1 MYLGREVKVKVAQ
14 SFLALCNHKDYTA
27 HKILQA
33 KLLEWVAFPF
43 SKEFSQP
50 GDWTQVSH
58 IVGGF
63 FTSWAIMEAQEYW
76 NG

>member
-14 SFLALCNHKDYTA
+14 SFLTLCNLKDYTV
-27 HKILQA
+27 HRILQA

-50 GDWTQVSH
+50 GD
-58 IVGGF
+58 
-63 FTSWAIMEAQEYW
+63 
-76 NG
+76 